1 VGHWPTFLL
10 PFFRP
15 ISLVFGMVRPANR
28 QQRDTGDLAIQGRQ
42 GKKANKVLVETKIG
56 QVIDGAVAELGYRL
70 VRVQF
75 SGGKTGRS
83 QLQIMA
89 EPVEEREMTI
99 DDCQLLSRH
108 ISALLDV
115 EDPIADAYML
125 EISSP
130 GIDRPLTR
138 LDDYVRFSGELAK
151 IRLRLMRDGRRRF
164 DGRLTGVTT
173 EGKVGLETSFGRFEF
188 DFDAIESAR
197 IDPREI
203 LARGQVAEGNG

>member
-1 VGHWPTFLL
+1 
-10 PFFRP
+10 
-15 ISLVFGMVRPANR
+15 M
-28 QQRDTGDLAIQGRQ
+28 
-42 GKKANKVLVETKIG
+42 VETKIG

-89 EPVEEREMTI
+89 EPVEDREMTI

-173 EGKVGLETSFGRFEF
+173 EDKVGLETSFGRFEF

-197 IDPREI
+197 LDPREI
-203 LARGQVAEGNG
+203 LAHGQMAEGNG

>member
-1 VGHWPTFLL
+1 
-10 PFFRP
+10 
-15 ISLVFGMVRPANR
+15 MVRSANR

-89 EPVEEREMTI
+89 EPVEDREMTI

-197 IDPREI
+197 LDPREI
-203 LARGQVAEGNG
+203 LSRGQPAEGNG

>member
-1 VGHWPTFLL
+1 
-10 PFFRP
+10 
-15 ISLVFGMVRPANR
+15 MVRPANW

-89 EPVEEREMTI
+89 EPVEDREMTI

-173 EGKVGLETSFGRFEF
+173 DGKVGLETSFGRFEF

-197 IDPREI
+197 LDPREI
-203 LARGQVAEGNG
+203 LARGQTAEGNG

>member
-1 VGHWPTFLL
+1 
-10 PFFRP
+10 
-15 ISLVFGMVRPANR
+15 MRPANR
-28 QQRDTGDLAIQGRQ
+28 HQRDTGGLKTRGCQ
-42 GKKANKVLVETKIG
+42 GKKANKVVVEAKIG

-89 EPVEEREMTI
+89 EPVEERQMTI

-115 EDPIADAYML
+115 EDLISDAYML

-173 EGKVGLETSFGRFEF
+173 AGMVGLETSFGRFEF
-188 DFDAIESAR
+188 EFDAIESAR
-197 IDPREI
+197 LDPREI
-203 LARGQVAEGNG
+203 LARGQLAEVNG

>member
-1 VGHWPTFLL
+1 
-10 PFFRP
+10 
-15 ISLVFGMVRPANR
+15 MVRPANR

-138 LDDYVRFSGELAK
+138 LDDYIRFSGELAK

>member
-1 VGHWPTFLL
+1 
-10 PFFRP
+10 
-15 ISLVFGMVRPANR
+15 MVRPANR
-28 QQRDTGDLAIQGRQ
+28 QQRDTGDPAIQGRQ
-42 GKKANKVLVETKIG
+42 GKKANKVLVEIKIG

-75 SGGKTGRS
+75 LGGKTGRS

-115 EDPIADAYML
+115 EDLIADAYML

>member
-1 VGHWPTFLL
+1 
-10 PFFRP
+10 
-15 ISLVFGMVRPANR
+15 MVRPANR

>member
-1 VGHWPTFLL
+1 
-10 PFFRP
+10 
-15 ISLVFGMVRPANR
+15 M
-28 QQRDTGDLAIQGRQ
+28 
-42 GKKANKVLVETKIG
+42 VETKIG

-164 DGRLTGVTT
+164 DGRLIGVTT